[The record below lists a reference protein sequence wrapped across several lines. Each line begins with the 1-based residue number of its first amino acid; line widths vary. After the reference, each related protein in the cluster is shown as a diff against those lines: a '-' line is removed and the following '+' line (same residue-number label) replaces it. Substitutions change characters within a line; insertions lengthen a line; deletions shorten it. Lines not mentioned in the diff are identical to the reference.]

1 MSVFFSMES
10 TSGTK
15 NVEETV
21 KLLVFWDAMALMYY
35 HCNDVL
41 WNVHIVSFGFFVVIF
56 WVFSVF
62 VLFHPCLLGQ
72 VIDGVAL
79 KDMFE
84 INQLQIKT
92 GLNTLRPRQNG
103 RHFPDDF
110 FKCIFL
116 NKNLRISIKF
126 SLKFVPMGPINN
138 IPALV

>member
-1 MSVFFSMES
+1 MES
-10 TSGTK
+10 TTGTN
-15 NVEETV
+15 NVEQTV
-21 KLLVFWDAMALMYY
+21 KLLVFWDTIALMWY

-41 WNVHIVSFGFFVVIF
+41 WNVHIVLCGFFVVIF

-62 VLFHPCLLGQ
+62 LLFHPYLSGQ
-72 VIDGVAL
+72 VIDKVAL
-79 KDMFE
+79 KDMVE
-84 INQLQIKT
+84 INGLQIKT